1 MVKLYKIMTN
11 GDIVFV
17 DFGVPARAD
26 DYTRQGYIVMFP
38 PKRRKDNEDS

>member
-1 MVKLYKIMTN
+1 MVKLYKIMSN

-17 DFGVPARAD
+17 DFGVPARAN

-38 PKRRKDNEDS
+38 LKQRKNNEDS